1 MRKISW
7 NTLPIKNTII
17 QILLRNKGISV
28 DTDLYNNL
36 LKEFKDLSPS
46 EFSKNIMSLEIQ
58 GVITVSRITKTKNR
72 IELLKE
78 FEKN

>member
-1 MRKISW
+1 MRKITW

-17 QILLRNKGISV
+17 QILLKNKGISV

-58 GVITVSRITKTKNR
+58 GIINVSRITKTKNR
-72 IELLKE
+72 IELLKD
-78 FEKN
+78 FKNH